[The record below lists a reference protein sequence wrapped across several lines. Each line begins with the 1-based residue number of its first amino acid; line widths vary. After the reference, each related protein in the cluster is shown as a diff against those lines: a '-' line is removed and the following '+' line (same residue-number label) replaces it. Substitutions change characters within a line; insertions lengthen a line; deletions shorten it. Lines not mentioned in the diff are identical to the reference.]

1 VIAMPPSNKQVE
13 IDARW
18 VYWRSF
24 LLFFLVNQLMTWHRV
39 SLLPIRMPGHR
50 MIVFLLAPWATP
62 QSFAVAL
69 VAAGILSLLAIVI
82 VRLIVRPLWNFWLNP
97 PVDPAWGL
105 FHLSASEAIV
115 SSLPARR
122 RLGWSWQPGLLA
134 LTDRRLWFFPSAWDG
149 EPWSLNLDEADH
161 IEREDSFVAELA
173 PIRNWPVPFHL
184 LGRSGQ
190 DAVFAVADPDAIL
203 AWFRPPAGHDS
214 RRLAGSGGSPQA
226 GAVDV

>member
-1 VIAMPPSNKQVE
+1 MPRSSKQVE

-24 LLFFLVNQLMTWHRV
+24 LLFFLVNQLMVWHRV
-39 SLLPIRMPGHR
+39 SLLPVRMPGHR
-50 MIVFLLAPWATP
+50 MIIFLLAPWATP

-69 VAAGILSLLAIVI
+69 LAAGILTLLAIVV

-105 FHLSASEAIV
+105 FHLSADEAIV
-115 SSLPARR
+115 SSVPGRR

-134 LTDRRLWFFPSAWDG
+134 LTNRRLWFFPSAWDG
-149 EPWSLNLDEADH
+149 EPWSLNLDEADR
-161 IEREDSFVAELA
+161 IEREGSIVAELA
-173 PIRNWPVPFHL
+173 PVRNWPVPFHL

-190 DAVFAVADPDAIL
+190 DAVFAVADPGAIFVWLRPL
-203 AWFRPPAGHDS
+203 ARQGSEGPL
-214 RRLAGSGGSPQA
+214 RSGGSPDA